1 MLTSGSLPMSLGG
14 DRFDDG
20 GGIALHRNG
29 AFDAAADAGHHDG
42 IELGGVGLLVLFCG
56 GFGRLGLYAGR
67 GQRDGGR
74 QRRAKQVALELH
86 VPLSKDVVCDE
97 PGASRDAIARLCHAG
112 AGAPE
117 RAAMVVVHAAAQTA
131 LHTYSCIFR
140 IIM

>member
-1 MLTSGSLPMSLGG
+1 MAHKAVEMKRSERS
-14 DRFDDG
+14 
-20 GGIALHRNG
+20 
-29 AFDAAADAGHHDG
+29 DAE
-42 IELGGVGLLVLFCG
+42 IQLSKQVVQTFP
-56 GFGRLGLYAGR
+56 
-67 GQRDGGR
+67 
-74 QRRAKQVALELH
+74 KQVALELH

-140 IIM
+140 VIM